1 MVAECAQIATLTR
14 IPARAACQVQ
24 GHVSIFHFGLFLE
37 RELLMCVLRDN
48 EYALLA
54 LAALKPFAYLPF
66 KHRRIAE
73 RLLRQGLLCRRN
85 GQWYPTEVGLKRL
98 GHTIH

>member
-1 MVAECAQIATLTR
+1 MVAVCAQIATLTSSV
-14 IPARAACQVQ
+14 PAGLAKSKAMCRY
-24 GHVSIFHFGLFLE
+24 SILGYFLK
-37 RELLMCVLRDN
+37 REFLMCVLRDN

-54 LAALKPFAYLPF
+54 LAALKPFAYVPF
-66 KHRRIAE
+66 KNRRVAA